1 MPRVVIPGIDVALLT
16 GPLVLGYMWSYCL
29 YGILIVQVYTYSESY
44 SRDRAGIK
52 AVVWGMFILETVF
65 TLFITIAAW
74 NQYGLGWGD
83 TDTLVIID
91 WSWEPLPALNGVLAG
106 MAQMF
111 YTWRIWSLTKQP
123 WLPAI
128 ISLVVLTQV
137 TVAFYYGIVVSVEG
151 RGVDKLFA
159 LTPEITVWLTSTA
172 AADLLIT
179 FSLVWIFSRQKQRST
194 FPRTFGMINTLI
206 RYSVETG
213 AITSLGAI
221 VEVTLWLTSHQ
232 WNIHFIFF
240 LVLGKLY
247 SNMLLATLNARAPI
261 LRGELSVTGS
271 APPTNS
277 FWADGTVNSPPVS
290 NVNLDSSR
298 GVYISR
304 SVDVA
309 KDVDPI
315 AMEDFSPTGANRRD
329 AQHKSDW

>member
-29 YGILIVQVYTYSESY
+29 YGILIVQVYMYSEAY
-44 SRDRAGIK
+44 PRDRAGIK

-91 WSWEPLPALNGVLAG
+91 WAWEPLPALNGVLAG
-106 MAQMF
+106 IAQSF
-111 YTWRIWSLTKQP
+111 YIWRIWSLTKQLWVP
-123 WLPAI
+123 I
-128 ISLVVLTQV
+128 IIGLVVLAQV
-137 TVAFYYGIVVSVEG
+137 TVAFYYGIVVSIEG

-159 LTPEITVWLTSTA
+159 LTPEITFWLTSTA
-172 AADLLIT
+172 AADLFIT
-179 FSLVWIFSRQKQRST
+179 LSLLWIFFRQKQRSN
-194 FPRTFGMINTLI
+194 FARTSGIINRLI

-247 SNMLLATLNARAPI
+247 SNMLLATLNARAPMF
-261 LRGELSVTGS
+261 RGETSMTGS
-271 APPTNS
+271 APANS

-290 NVNLDSSR
+290 NVNLNSR
-298 GVYISR
+298 GVHISR
-304 SVDVA
+304 TVDVA

-315 AMEDFSPTGANRRD
+315 AMDDFSPTGTNGRGV
-329 AQHKSDW
+329 QGKSDW